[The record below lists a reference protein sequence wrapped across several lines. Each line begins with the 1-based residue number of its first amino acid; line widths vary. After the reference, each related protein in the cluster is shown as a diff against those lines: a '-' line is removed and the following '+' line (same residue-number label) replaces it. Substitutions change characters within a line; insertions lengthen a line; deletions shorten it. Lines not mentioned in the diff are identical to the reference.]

1 MRRRAFTLIELLT
14 VIAISSILLSI
25 IAIPLIQS
33 FNLTRVGQ
41 GFAEAQSRARILID
55 AIAREISTSSG
66 VRDNTGDKGAVDIWL
81 PGKDGKE
88 VFVRLYNAKVD
99 ILMPMLGE
107 PVRGN
112 NNDPNAALLNPNI
125 LIDPNGD
132 PTDPNNWKQDPTLR
146 TPNGQVSLPA
156 TTGFRLVRYF
166 IGLRNPFAKN
176 SDARAQYANPF
187 NNMLAHA
194 NVNPENLYVV
204 YRAEVDYR
212 TWDAA
217 NARWVFNAELF
228 PGNAAFSERS
238 PLDDPAFFVPDG
250 TAAKAATI
258 RAWLRHSRIVT
269 ELSRYDAIEPVFNK
283 STFRAEY
290 DGNVPRIVP
299 LIQFRPTRVAN
310 EPPEG
315 QVAVRSNEEFEGSAK
330 MGSEIFLTKYG
341 GWTNETV
348 RCYPSTYNSAAPW
361 LAWTP
366 WHAPSLYQIARP
378 WTLNNGEEHVS
389 IFSIV
394 GQVANRGMIQRQ
406 DLSGGTEVFDV
417 TAYSEASRAEPG
429 VGINHAGMSD
439 ADRKMSRFPFSFAV
453 DQADQRSN
461 WLGDAAAAASF
472 VPFATFPRMGKVLAG
487 FGVTEMGTDGLDRQP
502 NAPATWKNKDVF
514 AQGRDNRP
522 YTVITGTLDRTT
534 GATIPL
540 IPAQDIVPTVANEW
554 TKDDFSPSNPKSDI
568 NRRFN
573 ILWNSWDLQ
582 FPGPSKLSRQA
593 NCKRFL
599 DLRFV
604 PLADGTPSP
613 LDPARGWKR
622 ARIVPGSEVVIG
634 PDQIKPYVDNR
645 VNYVRYQRVAP
656 NANGNVII
664 GPNEYAIN
672 YVDRPQAAQEAFE
685 ELGLAYPA
693 PDTYDANSFASA
705 IIAARFEAGYIEF
718 HSDPD
723 TPLPSGNLSI
733 NYRFQFT
740 EAQDSFSVD
749 YDSREIID
757 INVTVK
763 NYPSSTTP
771 NAQSVTLRGSA
782 TSRNFVR

>member
-41 GFAEAQSRARILID
+41 GYAEAQNRARLLID
-55 AIAREISTSSG
+55 AIAREISTSAG

-88 VFVRLYNAKVD
+88 VFVRLYNAKID

-107 PVRGN
+107 PLRGN
-112 NNDPNAALLNPNI
+112 SNDPNAALLNPNI
-125 LIDPNGD
+125 LINPQGD
-132 PTDPNNWKQDPTLR
+132 PTDPANWKQDPTLR

-156 TTGFRLVRYF
+156 TTGFRMVRYF
-166 IGLRNPFAKN
+166 IGLRNPLAKN
-176 SDARAQYANPF
+176 SDNRAKYANPF
-187 NNMLAHA
+187 NNILAHA
-194 NVNPENLYVV
+194 NINPENLYVV

-217 NARWVFNAELF
+217 NARWVFNTELF
-228 PGNAAFSERS
+228 PATASLSERS

-250 TAAKAATI
+250 TAAKANTI

-283 STFRAEY
+283 STFKAEY
-290 DGNVPRIVP
+290 DGNVPRIVA
-299 LIQFRPTRVAN
+299 LTQFRPTRIAN

-315 QVAVRSNEEFEGSAK
+315 QVAVRTNEEFEGSAK
-330 MGSEIFLTKYG
+330 MGSETLLTKYG
-341 GWTNETV
+341 GWTNQIV
-348 RCYPSTYNSAAPW
+348 RCYPSTYNTNAPW

-366 WHAPSLYQIARP
+366 WQAPALYQIARP
-378 WTLNNGEEHVS
+378 WTLPNGEEHMS
-389 IFSIV
+389 LFSIP
-394 GQVANRGMIQRQ
+394 GQLANRGMIQRQ
-406 DLSGGTEVFDV
+406 DLTGGTEIFDA
-417 TAYSEASRAEPG
+417 TAYAEASRAEPG
-429 VGINHAGMSD
+429 VGVNHAGMTD
-439 ADRKMSRFPFSFAV
+439 ADKKLSRFPFSFAV
-453 DQADQRSN
+453 EQANQRSN
-461 WLGDAAAAASF
+461 WINDPSMQEAF
-472 VPFATFPRMGKVLAG
+472 VPYALYPRLGKVQAG
-487 FGVTEMGTDGLDRQP
+487 FSITEVGLDGIDRNP
-502 NAPATWKNKDVF
+502 NAPAVWKNKDVF
-514 AQGRDNRP
+514 TFGRDNRP
-522 YTVITGTLDRTT
+522 YSVVTGVFDRNT
-534 GATIPL
+534 GATTPL
-540 IPAQDIVPTVANEW
+540 IPSQDIVPTVANEW
-554 TKDDFSPSNPKSDI
+554 TKDDFSPSSAKSDI

-573 ILWNSWDLQ
+573 VLWNSWNLQ
-582 FPGPSKLSRQA
+582 FPNPSKLARQS

-604 PLADGTPSP
+604 PMADGTLSP
-613 LDPARGWKR
+613 LNPARGWKR

-634 PDQIKPYVDNR
+634 PDQIRPYTDGR
-645 VNYVRYQRVAP
+645 INYVRYQRVAP

-672 YVDRPQAAQEAFE
+672 YVDRPQAAEEAFE
-685 ELGLAYPA
+685 EIGLPYPA
-693 PDTYDANSFASA
+693 PDTYDPNSFASA
-705 IIAARFEAGYIEF
+705 IIAARYEAGYIEF
-718 HSDPD
+718 HSEPD
-723 TPLPSGNLSI
+723 TPLPSGNLSVT
-733 NYRFQFT
+733 YRFQFT

-771 NAQSVTLRGSA
+771 NTQSVTLRGSA